1 MALVC
6 SPPRIGSGATAMALV
21 AQTSL
26 HFVQPL
32 QLFRCTTSM
41 LPSAF
46 ALKFLRAHALMH
58 LPQLMHLSTL
68 IRTLNPV
75 GLIP

>member
-1 MALVC
+1 
-6 SPPRIGSGATAMALV
+6 MALV

-68 IRTLNPV
+68 IRTLNAV
-75 GLIP
+75 GLIPWLIRRF